1 MLPVISKIN
10 FFSEDLEI
18 KDLKVVLRLDLNV
31 PIKNKIITDDTRIT
45 LCLPFI
51 NKLIEKKA
59 KIIIISH
66 LGRPKGINIPELSL
80 IPVYKFLKDMLKTN
94 VYFFRGTFNDETNE
108 KFSHLKGGEVILIEN
123 IRFFKG
129 ETEDDEGFAKKLGSL
144 GDIYINDAFSCSHR
158 RQASVHNITKFVKKS
173 YAGPLLKKEI
183 TAINLIIKNKK
194 EPVTCIIGGSKI
206 STKINV
212 ITNLITKVN
221 NLVIVGAMANNFFLY
236 KNLKIGKSLIE
247 ENTNKVIEDIYKK
260 AELNNCEIL
269 IPIDCMVGT
278 DFDGS
283 GKNKNLT
290 EILDNEIILDIGENT
305 IKNIQKTINES
316 NTVLWNG
323 PAGYFENENF
333 LRGTVSIAENISK
346 NTIEK
351 SLISILGGGDTL
363 AALNK
368 IKNKLSFSHLST
380 AGGAFLEYLEG
391 KDLPGIS
398 VLK

>member
-1 MLPVISKIN
+1 MGEIN
-10 FFSEDLEI
+10 FFPDDLEI
-18 KDLKVVLRLDLNV
+18 KDQKIILRLDLNV
-31 PIKNKIITDDTRIT
+31 PIKDKVIKDDTRIT

-51 NKLIEKKA
+51 NRLIEKKA

-66 LGRPKGINIPELSL
+66 LGRPKGINVPDLSL
-80 IPVYKFLKDMLKTN
+80 IPIYKYLKDALKTN
-94 VYFFRGTFNDETNE
+94 VYFFRGTFD
-108 KFSHLKGGEVILIEN
+108 GIEN
-123 IRFFKG
+123 IRFFRE
-129 ETEDDEGFAKKLGSL
+129 ETDDGQDFSKKLGEL

-158 RQASVHNITKFVKKS
+158 KQASVHSITKFVKKS

-183 TAINLIIKNKK
+183 TAINLVIKNKK

-212 ITNLITKVN
+212 ITNLIKKVN
-221 NLVIVGAMANNFFLY
+221 NIVIVGAMANNFFVH
-236 KNLKIGKSLIE
+236 KNLKVGKSLIE
-247 ENTNKVIEDIYKK
+247 KNTKETITNIYKK
-260 AELNNCEIL
+260 AEEHNCKIL
-269 IPIDCMVGT
+269 IPEDCMVGT
-278 DFDGS
+278 DFEGT
-283 GKNKNLT
+283 GKNKNLD
-290 EILDNEIILDIGENT
+290 EIQENEIILDIGFNT
-305 IKNIQKTINES
+305 IKKIQKKINES

-323 PAGYFENENF
+323 PAGYFENKNF
-333 LRGTVSIAENISK
+333 LKGTLSIAENISK

-363 AALNK
+363 AAINK
-368 IKNKLSFSHLST
+368 SNYKLTFSHLST

>member
-1 MLPVISKIN
+1 MGEIN
-10 FFSEDLEI
+10 FFPEDLEI
-18 KDLKVVLRLDLNV
+18 KDLKIILRLDLNV

-51 NKLIEKKA
+51 NRLIEKEA

-66 LGRPKGINIPELSL
+66 LGRPKGINVPDLSL
-80 IPVYKFLKDMLKTN
+80 IPIYKYLKDALKTN
-94 VYFFRGTFNDETNE
+94 VYFFRGTFDGETKE

-123 IRFFKG
+123 IRFFKE
-129 ETEDDEGFAKKLGSL
+129 ETEDGQDFSKKLGEL

-158 RQASVHNITKFVKKS
+158 KQASVHGITKFVKKS

-183 TAINLIIKNKK
+183 KAINLVIKNKK
-194 EPVTCIIGGSKI
+194 DPVTCIIGGSKI

-212 ITNLITKVN
+212 ITNLLKKVN
-221 NLVIVGAMANNFFLY
+221 NIVIVGAMANNFFVH
-236 KNLKIGKSLIE
+236 KNLKVGKSLIE
-247 ENTNKVIEDIYKK
+247 KNTKEIIANIYKK
-260 AELNNCEIL
+260 AEEHNCKIL
-269 IPIDCMVGT
+269 IPEDCMVAT
-278 DFDGS
+278 DFEGI
-283 GKNKNLT
+283 GKNKNLD
-290 EILDNEIILDIGENT
+290 EIQENEIILDIGFNT
-305 IKNIQKTINES
+305 IKKIQKKINES

-323 PAGYFENENF
+323 PAGYFENKNF
-333 LRGTVSIAENISK
+333 LKGTLSIAENISK

-363 AALNK
+363 AAINK
-368 IKNKLSFSHLST
+368 SNDKLTFSHLST

>member
-1 MLPVISKIN
+1 MSKIN

-94 VYFFRGTFNDETNE
+94 VYFFQGTFNDETNE

-236 KNLKIGKSLIE
+236 KNLRK
-247 ENTNKVIEDIYKK
+247 YKQG
-260 AELNNCEIL
+260 N
-269 IPIDCMVGT
+269 
-278 DFDGS
+278 
-283 GKNKNLT
+283 
-290 EILDNEIILDIGENT
+290 
-305 IKNIQKTINES
+305 
-316 NTVLWNG
+316 
-323 PAGYFENENF
+323 
-333 LRGTVSIAENISK
+333 
-346 NTIEK
+346 
-351 SLISILGGGDTL
+351 
-363 AALNK
+363 
-368 IKNKLSFSHLST
+368 
-380 AGGAFLEYLEG
+380 
-391 KDLPGIS
+391 
-398 VLK
+398 